1 MAVKENRREGGT
13 PPCTLMLLDTSVLRA
28 PSCDFTLVKFFGKEK
43 SRSYCPDIFGGFS
56 NSGSGGSPHFS
67 ASPLIFSSIFLVL
80 GAFDEMVRGV
90 GPSKKVAHFEG
101 MM

>member
-1 MAVKENRREGGT
+1 
-13 PPCTLMLLDTSVLRA
+13 MLFEVDYLRA
-28 PSCDFTLVKFFGKEK
+28 QSYDSKTVGLFEKEK
-43 SRSYCPDIFGGFS
+43 VSFSLQNFFGGFS

-67 ASPLIFSSIFLVL
+67 ASPLIFSSIFPVL